1 MKHTVCAVCA
11 ILEAPQQQFQPAK
24 VPSKEKKKTCTRQKV
39 EQIIILQIPEV
50 IIFQLSIP
58 FKRS

>member
-24 VPSKEKKKTCTRQKV
+24 VPSKEKKTCTRQKV

>member
-24 VPSKEKKKTCTRQKV
+24 VPSKENKNITCTRQKV
-39 EQIIILQIPEV
+39 EQIIGLQIPEA
-50 IIFQLSIP
+50 IIFLSIHS
-58 FKRS
+58 F

>member
-24 VPSKEKKKTCTRQKV
+24 VPSKKKKKNMYKTKGGTDNYPTNPRSDYFS
-39 EQIIILQIPEV
+39 IIHS
-50 IIFQLSIP
+50 F
-58 FKRS
+58 